1 MSKKQDLTWSVRAAP
16 SADPLVSK
24 PPARELR
31 ESLPTTGG
39 LYDLDTLDEDLV
51 HPSGPSSS
59 AFASEPKLDKLRA
72 INKNKASFKDI
83 MRAAD
88 ADAQA
93 HTARMRE
100 GGVTVSNK
108 SSQSEYS
115 ARVERA
121 KRWDEKAAQLKK
133 ESGAILRA
141 FDKPLHDKGETA
153 AEVAKERMAR
163 WQKALELYVYCPE
176 ESGVDLLKLLEKLI
190 EGCGEVS
197 FNDLQ

>member
-1 MSKKQDLTWSVRAAP
+1 MDNDINRWSMVASP
-16 SADPLVSK
+16 SAGPLISK
-24 PPARELR
+24 ASLREIR

-59 AFASEPKLDKLRA
+59 AFTAEPKLDRLRT
-72 INKNKASFKDI
+72 INKNKASFKDM

-88 ADAQA
+88 ADAVA
-93 HTARMRE
+93 HAARMRQVADL
-100 GGVTVSNK
+100 GNK
-108 SSQSEYS
+108 SSQSEYN

-121 KRWDEKAAQLKK
+121 KGWDEKAEQLKK
-133 ESGAILRA
+133 DSGAILRA
-141 FDKPLHDKGETA
+141 FDKPLHDKGGETA

-163 WQKALELYVYCPE
+163 WQRALELYVYCPE

-190 EGCGEVS
+190 EGCSEVS
-197 FNDLQ
+197 